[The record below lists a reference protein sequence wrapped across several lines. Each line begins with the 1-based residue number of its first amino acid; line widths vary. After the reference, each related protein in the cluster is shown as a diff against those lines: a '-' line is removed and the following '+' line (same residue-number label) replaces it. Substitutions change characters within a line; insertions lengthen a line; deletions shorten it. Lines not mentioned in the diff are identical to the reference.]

1 MNIESI
7 EPVIRKASIWV
18 ISWGILTFVCGIL
31 AIILPLTFSFGIALI
46 IGCLV
51 LVAGIAHLVFA
62 FQTRSLDGFIR
73 QILISILYGVAAI
86 CLLVNPLLS
95 LLSLTLFLAIFL
107 FAKGILELALY
118 FCLRRFRKS
127 VWVLIDGI
135 GTLIL
140 GILMVRQWPPA
151 TPEIIG
157 ALIGISLM
165 LSAISRVIFLLAVRA
180 LRPAEAGLKYK
191 I

>member
-1 MNIESI
+1 MEDRNLNIESI
-7 EPVIRKASIWV
+7 VPVIRKASGWV
-18 ISWGILTFVCGIL
+18 IIWGIVTFVCGIL

-51 LVAGIAHLVFA
+51 LVAAIAHLFFA
-62 FQTRSLDGFIR
+62 FETRSVDGFLW
-73 QILISILYGVAAI
+73 QMLVSVLYGVAAI

-95 LLSLTLFLAIFL
+95 VLSLTLVLAIFL
-107 FAKGILELALY
+107 LLEGILELALY
-118 FCLRRFRKS
+118 FVLKRFRHS

-140 GILMVRQWPPA
+140 GILMLRQWPPA

-165 LSAISRVIFLLAVRA
+165 LSAVSRVVLSLAVRT
-180 LRPAEAGLKYK
+180 LNPAPAD
-191 I
+191 

>member
-7 EPVIRKASIWV
+7 VPVVRKASVWV
-18 ISWGILTFVCGIL
+18 IVWSIVTFVCGML
-31 AIILPLTFSFGIALI
+31 AIVLPLTFSFAIALI

-51 LVAGIAHLVFA
+51 LVAGFAHLVFA
-62 FQTRSLDGFIR
+62 FQTRSIDGFLW
-73 QILISILYGVAAI
+73 QILVSVLYGVAAI

-95 LLSLTLFLAIFL
+95 VLSLTLFLAIFL
-107 FAKGILELALY
+107 FLEGILELALY
-118 FCLRRFRKS
+118 FCLRRFRHS

-140 GILMVRQWPPA
+140 GLLMIRQWPPA

-165 LSAISRVIFLLAVRA
+165 LSAISRAIFLIAFRTLNS
-180 LRPAEAGLKYK
+180 AEAG
-191 I
+191 

>member
-1 MNIESI
+1 MEDRNLNIESI
-7 EPVIRKASIWV
+7 VPVIRKASGWV
-18 ISWGILTFVCGIL
+18 IIWGIVTFVCGIL

-51 LVAGIAHLVFA
+51 LVAAIAHLFFA
-62 FQTRSLDGFIR
+62 FETRSVDGFLW
-73 QILISILYGVAAI
+73 QMLVSVLYGVAAI

-95 LLSLTLFLAIFL
+95 VLSLTLVLAIFL
-107 FAKGILELALY
+107 LLEGILELALY
-118 FCLRRFRKS
+118 FVLKRFRHS

-140 GILMVRQWPPA
+140 GILMLRQWPPA

-165 LSAISRVIFLLAVRA
+165 LSAVSRVVLLLAVRT
-180 LRPAEAGLKYK
+180 LNPAPAD
-191 I
+191 

>member
-1 MNIESI
+1 VIIWSI
-7 EPVIRKASIWV
+7 V
-18 ISWGILTFVCGIL
+18 TFICGIL
-31 AIILPLTFSFGIALI
+31 AVILPLTFSFGIALI

-62 FQTRSLDGFIR
+62 FQSRSIDGFLW
-73 QILISILYGVAAI
+73 QILVSVLYGVAAI

-95 LLSLTLFLAIFL
+95 VLSLALILAIFL
-107 FAKGILELALY
+107 LSEGILELALY
-118 FCLRRFRKS
+118 FCLRRFRHS

-140 GILMVRQWPPA
+140 GFLMIRQWPPA

-157 ALIGISLM
+157 TLIGISLM
-165 LSAISRVIFLLAVRA
+165 LSAISRGIFLLAFRA
-180 LRPAEAGLKYK
+180 LNSAEAGQNTKPNDF
-191 I
+191 

>member
-1 MNIESI
+1 M
-7 EPVIRKASIWV
+7 
-18 ISWGILTFVCGIL
+18 
-31 AIILPLTFSFGIALI
+31 
-46 IGCLV
+46 LV
-51 LVAGIAHLVFA
+51 SV
-62 FQTRSLDGFIR
+62 
-73 QILISILYGVAAI
+73 LYGVAAI

-95 LLSLTLFLAIFL
+95 VLSLTLILAIL
-107 FAKGILELALY
+107 LLLEGILELALY
-118 FCLRRFRKS
+118 FVLRRFRHS

-165 LSAISRVIFLLAVRA
+165 LSAVSRVALSLAVRTLNSA
-180 LRPAEAGLKYK
+180 QAG
-191 I
+191 

>member
-7 EPVIRKASIWV
+7 VPVMKKASAWV
-18 ISWGILTFVCGIL
+18 IIWGIVTFVCGIL

-51 LVAGIAHLVFA
+51 LVAAIAHLFFA
-62 FQTRSLDGFIR
+62 FETRSVDGFLW
-73 QILISILYGVAAI
+73 QMLVSVLYGVAAI

-95 LLSLTLFLAIFL
+95 VLSLTLVLAIFL
-107 FAKGILELALY
+107 LLEGILELALY
-118 FCLRRFRKS
+118 FVLKRFRHS

-140 GILMVRQWPPA
+140 GFLMIRRWPPA
-151 TPEIIG
+151 SPEIIG
-157 ALIGISLM
+157 TLIGISLM
-165 LSAISRVIFLLAVRA
+165 LSAISRVVLSLAVRTLNSA
-180 LRPAEAGLKYK
+180 PA
-191 I
+191 

>member
-1 MNIESI
+1 MEDRNLNIESI
-7 EPVIRKASIWV
+7 VTVIRKASGWV
-18 ISWGILTFVCGIL
+18 IIWGIVTFVCGIL

-51 LVAGIAHLVFA
+51 LVAAIAHLFFA
-62 FQTRSLDGFIR
+62 FETRSVDGFLW
-73 QILISILYGVAAI
+73 QMLVSVLYGVAAI

-95 LLSLTLFLAIFL
+95 VLSLTLVLAIFL
-107 FAKGILELALY
+107 LLEGILELALY
-118 FCLRRFRKS
+118 FVLKRFRHS

-140 GILMVRQWPPA
+140 GILMLRQWPPA

-165 LSAISRVIFLLAVRA
+165 LSAVSRVVLSLAVRT
-180 LRPAEAGLKYK
+180 LNPAPAD
-191 I
+191 

>member
-7 EPVIRKASIWV
+7 AQVIKKASAWV
-18 ISWGILTFVCGIL
+18 IIWGIVTFVYGVL

-51 LVAGIAHLVFA
+51 LVAAVAHLFFA
-62 FQTRSLDGFIR
+62 FETRNVDGFLW
-73 QILISILYGVAAI
+73 QILVSVLYGVAAI

-95 LLSLTLFLAIFL
+95 VLSLTLILAIL
-107 FAKGILELALY
+107 LLLEGILELALY
-118 FCLRRFRKS
+118 FCLRRFRHS
-127 VWVLIDGI
+127 LWMLIDGI

-140 GILMVRQWPPA
+140 GFLMIRQWPPA

-165 LSAISRVIFLLAVRA
+165 LSAVSRVVLSLAVRT
-180 LRPAEAGLKYK
+180 LNPAPAD
-191 I
+191 

>member
-1 MNIESI
+1 MDIQSVV
-7 EPVIRKASIWV
+7 PVIKKASAWV
-18 ISWGILTFVCGIL
+18 IIWGIVTFVCGIL

-51 LVAGIAHLVFA
+51 LVAAIAHLFFA
-62 FQTRSLDGFIR
+62 FETRSVDGFLW
-73 QILISILYGVAAI
+73 QMLVSVLYGVAAI

-95 LLSLTLFLAIFL
+95 VLSLTLILAIL
-107 FAKGILELALY
+107 LLLEGILELGLY
-118 FCLRRFRKS
+118 FVLRRFRHS
-127 VWVLIDGI
+127 FWVLIDGI
-135 GTLIL
+135 GTLVL

-165 LSAISRVIFLLAVRA
+165 LSAVSRVALSLAVRTLNSA
-180 LRPAEAGLKYK
+180 QAG
-191 I
+191 

>member
-62 FQTRSLDGFIR
+62 FQTRSLDGFIW